1 MCDHF
6 IQEDVVDVSS
16 RTFEEPYVELF
27 LWSVI
32 CNKPG
37 LIQFFWRRCAQPIL
51 MAVIAALIYAKL
63 LQYYADEARHSTV
76 GTIKDRKN
84 EFLTKA
90 NELGRIDQ
98 TDFILF
104 IRY

>member
-27 LWSVI
+27 LWAVI

-51 MAVIAALIYAKL
+51 MAVIGKL
-63 LQYYADEARHSTV
+63 YMTFAVRTRLNPKVDLVRV
-76 GTIKDRKN
+76 VV
-84 EFLTKA
+84 
-90 NELGRIDQ
+90 
-98 TDFILF
+98 
-104 IRY
+104 